1 MDHGLGLSVHG
12 PLEQGS
18 RPKGETITEQDQLA
32 EQDRDPSEWTG
43 TQESR
48 QKEFPGGGEVGVIS
62 YSRKWILCL
71 E

>member
-1 MDHGLGLSVHG
+1 MDHRLGLSVHG

-32 EQDRDPSEWTG
+32 GQDRDPSEWTG

-48 QKEFPGGGEVGVIS
+48 QKEFPGGE
-62 YSRKWILCL
+62 R
-71 E
+71 